1 MVENQTGGNI
11 LLPVGLVIAA
21 IAIGAVI
28 VIFVIKK
35 SGYRF
40 SFWNKSSNFD
50 NPLIFNTG
58 QSTNDLTEPNGAVDL
73 SNVQ

>member
-1 MVENQTGGNI
+1 MENPTGRNI

-28 VIFVIKK
+28 VVFVIKK
-35 SGYRF
+35 SGYHF
-40 SFWNKSSNFD
+40 SFWNQSSNFHS
-50 NPLIFNTG
+50 PLFFNNG
-58 QSTNDLTEPNGAVDL
+58 QSTNDLTETNRTADL